1 MPDHEP
7 RPITTHRRVPTQTHS
22 PESDRSPADEDRPR
36 PPRTTSHDRS
46 TDASLDPTAT
56 PTSKNPHKKVTKK
69 SPKSLKK
76 RRVRG
81 RAALERARAEGRCR
95 VATRRDATRSRR
107 RAARR
112 ETCRD
117 FFVLSRRLPCVAWPV
132 DRPLT
137 AASSRWPS
145 IRRPDRGLRASP
157 RIARRD
163 ADDATR
169 VDEARESA
177 DAEFGGGII
186 E

>member
-36 PPRTTSHDRS
+36 PPRPTSHDRS
-46 TDASLDPTAT
+46 LDPAAT
-56 PTSKNPHKKVTKK
+56 IKNPHKKVTKK
-69 SPKSLKK
+69 SKKSPKK

-81 RAALERARAEGRCR
+81 RAVLERARAEGRCR

-107 RAARR
+107 RDARR

-137 AASSRWPS
+137 AASSRSPP
-145 IRRPDRGLRASP
+145 IRHPDRGLRASP
-157 RIARRD
+157 RVARRD